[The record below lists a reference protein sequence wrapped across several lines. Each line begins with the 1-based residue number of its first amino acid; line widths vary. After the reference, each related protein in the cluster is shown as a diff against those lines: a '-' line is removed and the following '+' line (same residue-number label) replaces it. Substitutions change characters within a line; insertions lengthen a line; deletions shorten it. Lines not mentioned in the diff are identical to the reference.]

1 MERATRHTARLL
13 GAIAAIAAA
22 VMLAGAGLAGAA
34 AGTGSVTAPQPAL
47 ACAIATDGP
56 ATGLCVVPDPEASV
70 DTLPVGYDSG
80 AGPTVVG
87 VQYGPDPAQLLDL
100 YLPARRTPAP
110 VIVYFHP
117 GGWVAGSRAPVTQAI
132 LREVPRGYAVVSVD
146 YRLAPAVRFPVPLQD
161 AKTAVR
167 WVKAHAREY
176 GLRADRVIAVGA
188 SAGGH
193 LAAMVAVT
201 PGRFE
206 PTGLPR
212 ELAAQSSRVV
222 GAVSFVGLL
231 DLGAAS
237 REEGTWGPGIVAAL
251 LGCPDPTPEVVVTC
265 SEDAMAAA
273 SPVNYVS
280 RDAPPMYLGYGD
292 LDTLVPPSTNGHVM
306 ARRYAE
312 VGKAHQAPFDE
323 VETQGHT
330 IDIDGVNVTQL
341 DAFVDGVRTG
351 AGTARL

>member
-1 MERATRHTARLL
+1 V
-13 GAIAAIAAA
+13 GAFVA
-22 VMLAGAGLAGAA
+22 VTLAVALAGAGLAGEAA
-34 AGTGSVTAPQPAL
+34 ARVAAPLPL
-47 ACAIATDGP
+47 LPCTIAIDGP
-56 ATGLCVVPDPEASV
+56 DIGLCVVPDPAAPT
-70 DTLPVGYDSG
+70 DTLPEGYDAG
-80 AGPTVVG
+80 ARPTVVG
-87 VQYGPDPAQLLDL
+87 IQYGPDPAQLLDL
-100 YLPARRTPAP
+100 YLPAGASRAP

-132 LREVPRGYAVVSVD
+132 LREVPRGYAVASVD

-176 GLRADRVIAVGA
+176 HLRADRVIAAGA

-206 PTGLPR
+206 PTGLPP
-212 ELAAQSSRVV
+212 ELAVRSSRVV

-237 REEGTWGPGIVAAL
+237 SEEGTWGPGIVAAL
-251 LGCPDPTPEVVVTC
+251 LDCPEPTPEVFVTC
-265 SEDAMAAA
+265 TDDAMAAA
-273 SPVNYVS
+273 SPVTYVHP
-280 RDAPPMYLGYGD
+280 DAPPMYLGYGD
-292 LDTLVPPSTNGHVM
+292 LDVLVPPSANGRAM
-306 ARRYAE
+306 ASRYAE
-312 VGKAHQAPFDE
+312 LGKAQQAPFDR

-330 IDIDGVNVTQL
+330 VDVEGVNVTRL
-341 DAFVDGVRTG
+341 DAFVDGVAAPTRTG
-351 AGTARL
+351 RGAATTGL

>member
-13 GAIAAIAAA
+13 GAFAAMTVAAT
-22 VMLAGAGLAGAA
+22 LTGAGLAGAA
-34 AGTGSVTAPQPAL
+34 TGAEPKAAPLPVL
-47 ACAIATDGP
+47 PCTITTDGP
-56 ATGLCVVPDPEASV
+56 DTGLCVVPDPTAPV
-70 DTLPVGYDSG
+70 DTQPEGYDSG
-80 AGPTVVG
+80 ARPTVVG
-87 VQYGPDPAQLLDL
+87 IQYGPDPAQLLDL
-100 YLPARRTPAP
+100 YLPAGSAPAP

-117 GGWVAGSRAPVTQAI
+117 GGWIGGTRTEVTQAI

-146 YRLAPAVRFPVPLQD
+146 YRLAPAVRFPVPLED

-176 GLRADRVIAVGA
+176 HLRADQVIAAGA

-212 ELAAQSSRVV
+212 ELAAQSSRVA

-237 REEGTWGPGIVAAL
+237 RAEGTFGPGIVAAL
-251 LGCPDPTPEVVVTC
+251 LGCPDPTPEVFVTC

-280 RDAPPMYLGYGD
+280 RAAPPMYLGYGD
-292 LDTLVPPSTNGHVM
+292 LDTLVPPATNGRVM
-306 ARRYAE
+306 AARYADL
-312 VGKAHQAPFDE
+312 GKARQAPFDE

-330 IDIDGVNVTQL
+330 IDVDGVNVTRL
-341 DAFVDGVRTG
+341 DAFVDRVRAG
-351 AGTARL
+351 AGAAGL